1 MTKSIFVLEFVLQ
14 FYASYSGFLIAC
26 QLGRFFDQLE
36 KVGLGEI
43 LSIVNF
49 VTAITDQR
57 LNGLT
62 WLYGESCTIFQW
74 LQHDISVM

>member
-1 MTKSIFVLEFVLQ
+1 MSPILHLHVH
-14 FYASYSGFLIAC
+14 YSHLLIAC

-62 WLYGESCTIFQW
+62 WLYGESCTIFPW

>member
-1 MTKSIFVLEFVLQ
+1 L
-14 FYASYSGFLIAC
+14 ADFLIN
-26 QLGRFFDQLE
+26 E
-36 KVGLGEI
+36 KKVGLVEI

-49 VTAITDQR
+49 VTAITDER

>member
-1 MTKSIFVLEFVLQ
+1 VFLQ
-14 FYASYSGFLIAC
+14 PFSSWQFK
-26 QLGRFFDQLE
+26 LGRFYDHWQLLE
-36 KVGLGEI
+36 KVGLDEI